1 MPSTRRRNRRN
12 QKKNNK
18 TPKLSTTPWGYH
30 LIIDAYQC
38 NPKAIGSKTV
48 LAAFV
53 QELIRRIH
61 MVTDE
66 KPHIIPFHKGN
77 LVGLT
82 MVQRSET
89 VDITGHVMKHANHAH
104 IDLFS
109 RNSFNPATVLNVCS
123 EYFSPRH
130 TKTRFRRRQA

>member
-12 QKKNNK
+12 QKKNK
-18 TPKLSTTPWGYH
+18 TPKISTIPWGYH

-38 NPKAIGSKTV
+38 NPKAIGPKTV
-48 LAAFV
+48 VAAFV
-53 QELIRRIH
+53 QELVRRIH
-61 MVTDE
+61 MVTNE
-66 KPHIIPFHKGN
+66 NPHIIPFRKGN

-82 MVQRSET
+82 VVQRSET
-89 VDITGHVMKHANHAH
+89 FDITGRIMKHINHVH

-109 RNSFNPATVLNVCS
+109 RNSFNPATVLNVVT
-123 EYFSPRH
+123 EYFLSRH